1 MGGKIKLLIADDEAK
16 FLESLAKR
24 LEIRGFYVAK
34 ASDGRQA
41 LHYAYQERFDLALID
56 LKMPVIDGKQVLRHL
71 KDHNNSVEVI
81 IMTGHGSEEL
91 AEECLKIGAFRYI
104 PKPYE
109 LEKIIEI
116 LRTAYAAYL
125 KEKHHANTALI
136 EQLSALEQEA
146 DPLNSLFGMRKL
158 VE

>member
-1 MGGKIKLLIADDEAK
+1 MGDKIKLLIADDEVK

-34 ASDGRQA
+34 ATDGQQA

-91 AEECLKIGAFRYI
+91 AEECLEIGAFKYI

-109 LEKIIEI
+109 LDKIIEI
-116 LRTAYAAYL
+116 LKTAYAAHIR
-125 KEKHHANTALI
+125 EKHRANAVLL
-136 EQLSALEQEA
+136 EQLSTLEKDA
-146 DPLNSLFGMRKL
+146 DPLNSLLGMRKL